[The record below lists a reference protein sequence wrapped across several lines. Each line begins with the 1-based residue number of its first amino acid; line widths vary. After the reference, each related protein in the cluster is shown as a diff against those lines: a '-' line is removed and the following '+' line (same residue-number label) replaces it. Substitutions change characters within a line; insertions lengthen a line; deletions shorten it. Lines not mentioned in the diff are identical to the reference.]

1 MQIHEITRRP
11 LNELANMPATT
22 TGSPAGFNASN
33 IMNTIKKPTAG
44 TANSSGSAPAVAPAA
59 TAAPATSGST
69 GGTLSKVTGAV
80 ANSTPGKIATG
91 ALNVAG
97 GVAGALGKSLMSKAF
112 GGVDVLSKK
121 GASQSRE
128 DFMKSQVNSPEAKTL
143 ATTMQAAWAQ
153 TVQNFLAHSKDANG
167 NPASSLSTV
176 TQPSIGALQQELHQ
190 MVNQMI
196 GGRNGGDYTTIGNY
210 AKDPAVK
217 RGTQSIVTKITQMID
232 TIYKATVQGVD
243 PKTIGGDWL
252 KLVGDGI
259 LPAQN
264 SLAYDR
270 NSALGGGSGAVSP
283 AGFDLRYTGKPAPN
297 DLIIN
302 FGRGWE
308 PYNDANPQHKAAGD
322 AAGIKR
328 P

>member
-11 LNELANMPATT
+11 LNELSNMPTATGATPMKVTYGPGMTKPAATT
-22 TGSPAGFNASN
+22 TAPPA
-33 IMNTIKKPTAG
+33 
-44 TANSSGSAPAVAPAA
+44 
-59 TAAPATSGST
+59 ATSGSAT
-69 GGTLSKVTGAV
+69 VGTAATATPSAAAKTSGSVGSAI
-80 ANSTPGKIATG
+80 ANSVPGKIATG

-112 GGVDVLSKK
+112 GGVDVMGKGGTSK
-121 GASQSRE
+121 SRE
-128 DFMKSQVNSPEAKTL
+128 DVMKSMVNSPEAKTL
-143 ATTMQAAWAQ
+143 ATTMQASWAQ

-176 TQPSIGALQQELHQ
+176 TQPSVESLRQELHQ
-190 MVNQMI
+190 LVNQMVS
-196 GGRNGGDYTTIGNY
+196 GRNGGDYTTIGNY

-217 RGTQSIVTKITQMID
+217 RGTQSIVAKITQMID
-232 TIYKATVQGVD
+232 DIYKATVQGVD
-243 PKTIGGDWL
+243 PKTIATTWM

-270 NSALGGGSGAVSP
+270 NSGLGGSGGTVGP

-308 PYNDANPQHKAAGD
+308 AFSDANPQHKAAAD

>member
-1 MQIHEITRRP
+1 MQIHEITRKP
-11 LNELANMPATT
+11 LNELTSTVTPTKVTYGPGFGKPAAT
-22 TGSPAGFNASN
+22 
-33 IMNTIKKPTAG
+33 
-44 TANSSGSAPAVAPAA
+44 SSGSATAGTTA
-59 TAAPATSGST
+59 TAAPSTAAKTSGSVSSAIANSLP
-69 GGTLSKVTGAV
+69 GKVVTGTA
-80 ANSTPGKIATG
+80 A
-91 ALNVAG
+91 VAG
-97 GVAGALGKSLMSKAF
+97 GIGSALGKSLMSKAF
-112 GGVDVLSKK
+112 GGVDVLSKN
-121 GASQSRE
+121 GQSQSRE
-128 DFMKSQVNSPEAKTL
+128 DFMKSMVNSPEAKTL
-143 ATTMQAAWAQ
+143 ATTMQASWAQ

-176 TQPSIGALQQELHQ
+176 TQPSVEALRQELHQ

-196 GGRNGGDYTTIGNY
+196 SGRNGGDYTTIGNY

-232 TIYKATVQGVD
+232 DIYKATVQGVD
-243 PKTIGGDWL
+243 PKTIAMDWM

-270 NSALGGGSGAVSP
+270 NSGLGGSSGAVGP

-308 PYNDANPQHKAAGD
+308 PYNEANPQHKVAGD

>member
-11 LNELANMPATT
+11 LNEFVGMRRTNVA
-22 TGSPAGFNASN
+22 
-33 IMNTIKKPTAG
+33 KPTTPVA
-44 TANSSGSAPAVAPAA
+44 APA
-59 TAAPATSGST
+59 ATSGST
-69 GGTLSKVTGAV
+69 TTGTIATTAPSAAAKTSGSVGSAI
-80 ANSTPGKIATG
+80 ANSVPGKIVTG
-91 ALNVAG
+91 TAAVAG
-97 GVAGALGKSLMSKAF
+97 GIGSALGKSLMSKAF
-112 GGVDVLSKK
+112 GGVDVMGK
-121 GASQSRE
+121 GGTSQSRE
-128 DFMKSQVNSPEAKTL
+128 DFMKSMVNSPEAKTL
-143 ATTMQAAWAQ
+143 ATTMQASWAQ
-153 TVQNFLAHSKDANG
+153 TVQNFLTHSKDANG

-176 TQPSIGALQQELHQ
+176 TQPSVESLRQELHQ
-190 MVNQMI
+190 MVNQMVS
-196 GGRNGGDYTTIGNY
+196 GRNGGDYTTIGNY

-232 TIYKATVQGVD
+232 DIYKDTVQGVD
-243 PKTIGGDWL
+243 PKTTAMTWM

-264 SLAYDR
+264 SIAYDR
-270 NSALGGGSGAVSP
+270 SSGLGGSSGAVGP

>member
-1 MQIHEITRRP
+1 MQIHEITHRH
-11 LNELANMPATT
+11 LNEFTNMPTAQGTSPMKVAYGPGFAKPAT
-22 TGSPAGFNASN
+22 ASAA
-33 IMNTIKKPTAG
+33 PT
-44 TANSSGSAPAVAPAA
+44 SGSAPAIASPK
-59 TAAPATSGST
+59 TSGAMGST
-69 GGTLSKVTGAV
+69 TGTIAGSVGNLASGA
-80 ANSTPGKIATG
+80 AA
-91 ALNVAG
+91 VAG
-97 GVAGALGKSLMSKAF
+97 GIGSALGKSLMSKAF
-112 GGVDVLSKK
+112 GGVDVLGKK
-121 GASQSRE
+121 GQPQSRE
-128 DFMKSQVNSPEAKTL
+128 DFIKSQINSPEAKTL

-167 NPASSLSTV
+167 NPATSLSTV

-196 GGRNGGDYTTIGNY
+196 GGRNGGDYTTIGQY

-283 AGFDLRYTGKPAPN
+283 SGFDIRYTGNPPPA

-308 PYNDANPQHKAAGD
+308 PYNEANPQHKAAGD

-328 P
+328 K

>member
-11 LNELANMPATT
+11 LNELANMPTATGATPMKVSYGPGIVKPATT
-22 TGSPAGFNASN
+22 TTAA
-33 IMNTIKKPTAG
+33 PT
-44 TANSSGSAPAVAPAA
+44 SGSAPAIASPK
-59 TAAPATSGST
+59 TSGSV
-69 GGTLSKVTGAV
+69 GSAIANSLPGKVVTGTA
-80 ANSTPGKIATG
+80 A
-91 ALNVAG
+91 VAG
-97 GVAGALGKSLMSKAF
+97 GIGSALGKSLMSKAF
-112 GGVDVLSKK
+112 GGVDVLGKN
-121 GASQSRE
+121 GQSQSRE
-128 DFMKSQVNSPEAKTL
+128 DFMKSMVNSPEAKTL
-143 ATTMQAAWAQ
+143 ATTMQTSWAQ

-167 NPASSLSTV
+167 NPATSLSTV

-196 GGRNGGDYTTIGNY
+196 GGRNGSDYTTIGNY

-232 TIYKATVQGVD
+232 AIYQATVQGVD
-243 PKTIGGDWL
+243 PKTISGDWL

-283 AGFDLRYTGKPAPN
+283 AGFDLRYTGKSAPN

>member
-1 MQIHEITRRP
+1 MQIHEITRKP
-11 LNELANMPATT
+11 LNEFVGMRRTNVAKPTTSAAPATT
-22 TGSPAGFNASN
+22 SGPATAA
-33 IMNTIKKPTAG
+33 PT
-44 TANSSGSAPAVAPAA
+44 SGSAPAIASPK
-59 TAAPATSGST
+59 TSGSV
-69 GGTLSKVTGAV
+69 GSAIANSLPGKVVTGTA
-80 ANSTPGKIATG
+80 A
-91 ALNVAG
+91 VAG
-97 GVAGALGKSLMSKAF
+97 GIGSALGKSLMSKAF
-112 GGVDVLSKK
+112 GGVDVMGK
-121 GASQSRE
+121 GGTSQSRE
-128 DFMKSQVNSPEAKTL
+128 DFMKSMVNSPEAKTL
-143 ATTMQAAWAQ
+143 ATTMQASWAQ
-153 TVQNFLAHSKDANG
+153 TIQNFLAHSKDANG
-167 NPASSLSTV
+167 NPAASLSTV
-176 TQPSIGALQQELHQ
+176 TQPSVESLRQELHQ
-190 MVNQMI
+190 MVNQMVS
-196 GGRNGGDYTTIGNY
+196 GRNGGDYTTIGNY

-232 TIYKATVQGVD
+232 DIYKATVQGVD
-243 PKTIGGDWL
+243 PKTIAMDWM

-270 NSALGGGSGAVSP
+270 NSGFGSSSGAVGP

-308 PYNDANPQHKAAGD
+308 PYNETNPQHKAAGD

>member
-1 MQIHEITRRP
+1 
-11 LNELANMPATT
+11 
-22 TGSPAGFNASN
+22 
-33 IMNTIKKPTAG
+33 MNTIKKPTAG